1 MIKPKAIVIRT
12 AGTNCDCETR
22 AAFELAGAAAERV
35 HINRLIS
42 GEIKLSDYQIL
53 AIPGGFSYG
62 DDIASGKILA
72 NELKYKLG
80 SKLQEFAQA
89 GKPIIGICNGFQV
102 LVKMGLLP
110 DEAVFQQSTTLT
122 FNDSEKFECR
132 WINLIKGQTSSS
144 NGQEKTNCLWTKG
157 LPEIIQLPIAHGEGK
172 FIAADEKTL
181 KEIENNGQVVFRYCG
196 DDGKLLGYP
205 HNPNGSVNAIAGICS
220 KKGNVF
226 GLMPHP
232 ERFVFSFQHPSRKSA
247 DGGQFGW
254 GLSIFKNAVNMI

>member
-1 MIKPKAIVIRT
+1 MAKPKAIVIRT
-12 AGTNCDCETR
+12 AGTNCDCETK
-22 AAFELAGAAAERV
+22 AAFELAGATAERV

-42 GEIKLSDYQIL
+42 GEVKLSDYQIL

-80 SKLQEFAQA
+80 GKLQEFAQA

-110 DEAVFQQSTTLT
+110 DETKFQQTTTLT

-132 WINLIKGQTSSS
+132 WINL
-144 NGQEKTNCLWTKG
+144 KTVHASGKKSDCPWT
-157 LPEIIQLPIAHGEGK
+157 LDVPDIIQLPIAHGEGK
-172 FIAADEKTL
+172 FIASDDKTL
-181 KEIENNGQVVFRYCG
+181 EDIENNGQVVFRYC
-196 DDGKLLGYP
+196 DVNGKLARYP
-205 HNPNGSVNAIAGICS
+205 YNPNGSANSIAGICS

-232 ERFVFSFQHPSRKSA
+232 ERFVFSYQHPSRKSM
-247 DGGQFGW
+247 DGGQYGW
-254 GLSIFKNAVNMI
+254 GLTIFKNAVNMI